1 MVARNQNG
9 FTLVEVL
16 VSMAIFAFGILAVI
30 NMQLLSSWTNTKS
43 RYMTEGVVVAQ
54 GKIEELMGQPYS
66 SILDDNGNGNSD
78 QTVFLDASLDDA
90 GEGVADY
97 SDPGNASTFYNLY
110 WNVREDYPFDGT
122 KTVRVIVRWD
132 EKGLAKTFSL
142 DMLKSDG
149 D

>member
-1 MVARNQNG
+1 MVLRNQEG

-16 VSMAIFAFGILAVI
+16 VAMAIFAFGILAVI

-43 RYMTEGVVVAQ
+43 RFMTEGVVLAQ
-54 GKIEELMGQPYS
+54 GKIEELMGESYS
-66 SILDDNGNGNSD
+66 SIIDDNANGESNKNV
-78 QTVFLDASLDDA
+78 VFDASLNDA

-97 SDPGNASTFYNLY
+97 SDPGNATAFYKLY

-132 EKGLAKTFSL
+132 EKGLAKSFSL
-142 DMLKSDG
+142 DLLKSDG
-149 D
+149 V